1 MNIYRVGVIGCGR
14 IASIME
20 DFSDV
25 HPVTIA
31 GAFDSLPNT
40 KLVAAAN
47 RGEERLHAFGKR
59 WGVRELYH
67 DYQEML
73 RKEELDIVCVA
84 THPPL
89 HPEMVIAAAEA
100 GVKGIFCEKPMALS
114 LAECDSMIEACERA
128 KTKLL
133 INCTRRWSGHYE
145 AVKRLIE
152 EGALGEL
159 LHIVAHCQGC
169 KPFPAWQAEHEGP
182 LLHDAVHT
190 FDILRSFAGDVE
202 WVLAT
207 ATRKTDKFRVED
219 LSYSILKFK
228 EGVSGV
234 VVVDELTEY
243 ERWDVELQFT
253 KGKVYIGP
261 KLELWTSRQ
270 AEAAEEWWRQLVP
283 GEFPKPAW
291 TEPPIQ
297 VAAQDLVLAIEQDSE
312 CRCTGYDGRASI
324 EIIMA
329 IYESERRKN
338 AKVHLPIGTS
348 ESVLEILRREGKL

>member
-1 MNIYRVGVIGCGR
+1 MNTYRVGVIGCGR

-20 DFSDV
+20 DSSNV

-31 GAFDSLPNT
+31 GAFASLPNT
-40 KLVAAAN
+40 KIVAAAN

-59 WGVRELYH
+59 WGVCALYR
-67 DYQEML
+67 DYQKML
-73 RKEELDIVCVA
+73 REEELDIVCVA

-89 HPEMVIAAAEA
+89 HAEMVIAATEA

-114 LAECDSMIEACERA
+114 LAECDSMIEACEQA

-190 FDILRSFAGDVE
+190 FDILRFFAGDIE
-202 WVLAT
+202 WVLGT
-207 ATRKTDKFRVED
+207 ATRKTDQFRVED
-219 LSYSILKFK
+219 TSYSILKFK
-228 EGVSGV
+228 EGMSGV
-234 VVVDELTEY
+234 VIVDELTEY

-261 KLELWTSRQ
+261 KFEIWTSRQ
-270 AEAAEEWWRQLVP
+270 AKTAEGWWYELAQ

-297 VAAQDLVLAIEQDSE
+297 VAAKDLVLAIEQDKE

-329 IYESERRKN
+329 IYESERRMN
-338 AKVHLPIGTS
+338 AKVYLPIGTS
-348 ESVLEILRREGKL
+348 ESALEILRREGRF

>member
-1 MNIYRVGVIGCGR
+1 MNTYRVGVIGCGR
-14 IASIME
+14 IASLME
-20 DFSDV
+20 DSSKV

-47 RGEERLHAFGKR
+47 RGEEKLRAFGER
-59 WGVRELYH
+59 WRVNALYH

-73 RKEELDIVCVA
+73 NKEELDIVCVA

-89 HPEMVIAAAEA
+89 HAEMVVAATEA
-100 GVKGIFCEKPMALS
+100 GAKGIFCEKPMALN
-114 LAECDSMIEACERA
+114 LAECDTMIKACEQA
-128 KTKLL
+128 GTKML

-152 EGALGEL
+152 EETLGEL
-159 LHIVAHCQGC
+159 LHIVSHCQGC

-182 LLHDAVHT
+182 LLHDTVHT
-190 FDILRSFAGDVE
+190 FDILRFFAGDVE

-207 ATRKTDKFRVED
+207 ATRRTDQFRVED
-219 LSYSILKFK
+219 TSYSIMNFSN
-228 EGVSGV
+228 GVTGV
-234 VVVDELTEY
+234 VVVDELVEY

-261 KLELWTSRQ
+261 KLELWTSKQ
-270 AEAAEEWWRQLVP
+270 ADMAEEWWCELVP

-291 TEPPIQ
+291 TEPSIK
-297 VAAQDLVLAIEQDSE
+297 VAAQDLVSAIEQDRE

-329 IYESERRKN
+329 IYESERRSN
-338 AKVHLPIGTS
+338 TKVRLPLGVS
-348 ESVLEILRREGKL
+348 ESVLEIMRREGKF